1 MLSADVAEDR
11 SKSQEIPEGK
21 TPEDSKTLKEKSEA
35 LSSFCLSQR
44 TADRL
49 LPKNRR
55 KTNGTDEAFSR
66 RPWH

>member
-1 MLSADVAEDR
+1 MLSADVAVDR
-11 SKSQEIPEGK
+11 SRSQEIPEGK
-21 TPEDSKTLKEKSEA
+21 TPEDSNHPKKRVV
-35 LSSFCLSQR
+35 LSSFRLSQR

-55 KTNGTDEAFSR
+55 KIHVAYEEVSF